1 MHKLSIYI
9 GWSVKHIWP
18 RHPHSYAKVQIIN
31 KSFSE
36 IASYVLEPA
45 IKIFPSSRA
54 LDMYLINTYTHY
66 IVYMFLII

>member
-1 MHKLSIYI
+1 MLM
-9 GWSVKHIWP
+9 
-18 RHPHSYAKVQIIN
+18 VQIIN

-54 LDMYLINTYTHY
+54 LDIYLINTYTHY